1 MSEYEEFAK
10 ERETI
15 DVLLKKGYVI
25 KGLKDNLDGAM
36 VVFEKEKETPEK
48 LHVFMAE
55 TRKYISNL
63 IFNKQQET

>member
-15 DVLLKKGYVI
+15 DAFLKKGYIV
-25 KGLKDNLDGAM
+25 KGLKDNLDGAI

-48 LHVFMAE
+48 LHVFMAD